1 MSAPKKVFLKDY
13 KKPAFEILKTDLHFS
28 IYPDYTEVKS
38 HLSFEK
44 TDSSADLIL
53 QGEKLELISVL
64 LDGKTCEFEKT
75 DTELKIKNVPA
86 KFDLEIHNKIEP
98 AKNTSLEGLY
108 VSGPFLVT
116 QCEPEGFRKITYFLD
131 RPDVMTYYTCTI
143 EADKKLYPVL
153 LSNGDRTASKDL
165 GSGRHSVTW
174 KDPFKKPSYLFALVA
189 GDLGLLKDEFTT
201 VSGKKVALEIYSL
214 HGTQERCHHAMA
226 SLKQSMTWDETR
238 FGREYDL
245 SNYMI
250 VAIDD
255 FNAGAMEN
263 KGLNVFNSRL
273 VFADA
278 QTATDDDYNRIDSV
292 IAHEYFHNWTGN
304 RVTLRDWFHLSLKE
318 GLTVFRDQEYSMD
331 HSSQALVR
339 IDNVDD
345 LRNYQFAEDAGPNAH
360 PIRPASCFAVDNFF
374 TSTIYEKGA
383 EVIRMMQTMVGRP
396 GFRKGM
402 DLYFERHDGQAVIIE
417 DFAKAISDANHQD
430 WDQFKLWYSQAG
442 TPRVSVQE
450 KYDAAQKIYTL
461 ELEQTCPLTSKE
473 MQEGMADKKP
483 FHIPLLVGLM
493 DSQGK
498 EMKLQSSSL
507 QVNTE
512 NKTLIHLK
520 KQKEIFV
527 FENVSE
533 KPVLSLNR
541 EFSAPIQIDF
551 QVKTEDLILQSK
563 FDSDLFNRWDAWQKV
578 YMTELKTL
586 IQGHQNKKSLTPNP
600 KIVEAFKIT
609 VQNRD
614 LNPALKA
621 VLMTLPSYDIINQA
635 TDVLDAEAFMHAR
648 ETLRSSFAKESSEAL
663 LKDYEKYHGKN
674 IFSQN
679 ITEIGNRRL
688 KNTALVY
695 LSYLP
700 EHHSLVMNQLKTA
713 KTMTD
718 AESAFATLLNLES
731 SLRDEAI
738 DIFFEKYKHESL
750 VLNKWFGTQASAK
763 HSKTF
768 ETVQKLMNHPEFN
781 IKNPNRVYS
790 LLRSFGDNLIRFH
803 SGTGETYRFLA
814 DQIMILDKLNPQVAA
829 RVSGCFDVWTKLPA
843 GLKEKAHTELDR
855 LLRHGLSQ
863 NTHEIISNALKAKS

>member
-1 MSAPKKVFLKDY
+1 
-13 KKPAFEILKTDLHFS
+13 
-28 IYPDYTEVKS
+28 
-38 HLSFEK
+38 
-44 TDSSADLIL
+44 
-53 QGEKLELISVL
+53 
-64 LDGKTCEFEKT
+64 
-75 DTELKIKNVPA
+75 
-86 KFDLEIHNKIEP
+86 
-98 AKNTSLEGLY
+98 
-108 VSGPFLVT
+108 
-116 QCEPEGFRKITYFLD
+116 
-131 RPDVMTYYTCTI
+131 
-143 EADKKLYPVL
+143 
-153 LSNGDRTASKDL
+153 
-165 GSGRHSVTW
+165 
-174 KDPFKKPSYLFALVA
+174 
-189 GDLGLLKDEFTT
+189 
-201 VSGKKVALEIYSL
+201 
-214 HGTQERCHHAMA
+214 
-226 SLKQSMTWDETR
+226 
-238 FGREYDL
+238 
-245 SNYMI
+245 
-250 VAIDD
+250 
-255 FNAGAMEN
+255 
-263 KGLNVFNSRL
+263 
-273 VFADA
+273 
-278 QTATDDDYNRIDSV
+278 
-292 IAHEYFHNWTGN
+292 
-304 RVTLRDWFHLSLKE
+304 
-318 GLTVFRDQEYSMD
+318 
-331 HSSQALVR
+331 
-339 IDNVDD
+339 
-345 LRNYQFAEDAGPNAH
+345 
-360 PIRPASCFAVDNFF
+360 
-374 TSTIYEKGA
+374 
-383 EVIRMMQTMVGRP
+383 
-396 GFRKGM
+396 
-402 DLYFERHDGQAVIIE
+402 
-417 DFAKAISDANHQD
+417 
-430 WDQFKLWYSQAG
+430 
-442 TPRVSVQE
+442 
-450 KYDAAQKIYTL
+450 
-461 ELEQTCPLTSKE
+461 
-473 MQEGMADKKP
+473 
-483 FHIPLLVGLM
+483 
-493 DSQGK
+493 
-498 EMKLQSSSL
+498 
-507 QVNTE
+507 
-512 NKTLIHLK
+512 
-520 KQKEIFV
+520 
-527 FENVSE
+527 
-533 KPVLSLNR
+533 
-541 EFSAPIQIDF
+541 
-551 QVKTEDLILQSK
+551 
-563 FDSDLFNRWDAWQKV
+563 
-578 YMTELKTL
+578 MTELKTL